1 MNNTAILHFYVHL
14 TASGIVYGVLLW
26 IAYQVMQQRQNF
38 PNRST
43 INGRAS
49 VINKRTIIL
58 TRRPPVDTTVPS
70 GTERHHW
77 LIGIPGIPSDLRL
90 MPEQS
95 HYLSGALL
103 VGDYRQ
109 SIESPICVPT
119 FNSTEIALRFTI
131 YDYILILRQ

>member
-1 MNNTAILHFYVHL
+1 MM
-14 TASGIVYGVLLW
+14 ASGIVYGVLLW

-70 GTERHHW
+70 GTKRHHW
-77 LIGIPGIPSDLRL
+77 LIGTPGIPGIPSDLRSR
-90 MPEQS
+90 PEQY
-95 HYLSGALL
+95 HYLHGALL

-109 SIESPICVPT
+109 SVESPICVPT
-119 FNSTEIALRFTI
+119 FINTEMALAFI
-131 YDYILILRQ
+131 I